1 MHINREPN
9 DSEGDK
15 SYRQVEELGVKVH
28 QSVEE
33 DLRGVRPQ
41 GLKLPQLLLTL
52 RHGVEQRR
60 LYLEFKSLKGKY
72 IYEIV
77 TSLILIMNHHEA
89 GNITKYFCIT
99 KNYYKS

>member
-1 MHINREPN
+1 MTLREVN
-9 DSEGDK
+9 LTVRWNSLVLK
-15 SYRQVEELGVKVH
+15 YTRVSK
-28 QSVEE
+28 
-33 DLRGVRPQ
+33 DLRGLRPQ

>member
-1 MHINREPN
+1 MDLIVRL
-9 DSEGDK
+9 K
-15 SYRQVEELGVKVH
+15 YIFTIYLARVE
-28 QSVEE
+28 SVPDVTSGSIAAPVEVM
-33 DLRGVRPQ
+33 GH
-41 GLKLPQLLLTL
+41 LPLYLQQLLLTL
-52 RHGVEQRR
+52 HHGVEQRR